1 MLMRFF
7 SKYRVGKDLAAGLT
21 TALVTIPDGLASAV
35 LAGLNPVHGLYALMI
50 STPVAALAMSS
61 QLMYVA
67 NTGALAVA
75 TGSALRG
82 YSGETLVQALIVV
95 TFMVGII
102 QLALGLLRLGGITR
116 FVSNAVM
123 IGFMTAI
130 MARIIFGQLGELT
143 GYQSDLGNPVLQAL
157 DLLRHLTKIHSPTL
171 AIGLF
176 AIGVILLVERTRIR
190 NFSMILSVVS
200 ASLAVYLLGLDVRVV
215 ADLTDIP
222 SSLPLPVLPE
232 FGLFMELLPAAAAI
246 ALIGLVQSAGVSR
259 SVPNADGS
267 FPNVSRDFAGQGIAN
282 IAASLFKGMPTGGT
296 MSETAVHVGAG
307 ATSRWSAVYS
317 GLMILAFVLL
327 LGPVVEQIAKPS
339 IAALLIV
346 AAIQVIKVGEIV
358 DVWRTSLTSRA
369 VMVVTF
375 AATLALPVEQSVLL
389 GVVLSA
395 VLHLYHASL
404 DVHVMEMVATP
415 DGDFEEHPAPAELSS
430 DKVTVINLYGSLF
443 FAAARNMEEMLPAVG
458 DATRAVVAINLR
470 GKSEIGSTFVTVLQ
484 RYGQTLR
491 DHQSKLMLVGVDQ
504 NVRDQLA
511 KTGVLELIGEENVFV
526 ATPQLGAA
534 MNRAVAAANEWLGQ
548 PPVGDKPRK
557 A

>member
-232 FGLFMELLPAAAAI
+232 FGLFMELLPASAAI

-443 FAAARNMEEMLPAVG
+443 FAAAELLESQLPSARNA
-458 DATRAVVAINLR
+458 R
-470 GKSEIGSTFVTVLQ
+470 
-484 RYGQTLR
+484 
-491 DHQSKLMLVGVDQ
+491 
-504 NVRDQLA
+504 
-511 KTGVLELIGEENVFV
+511 
-526 ATPQLGAA
+526 
-534 MNRAVAAANEWLGQ
+534 RAVAIIRLRGRANLGSTIYNVLERYAAQLEKHGGKLVLSGISDALYQ
-548 PPVGDKPRK
+548 QLVRTELFKLVGEKCLVRAERRPAAAMRK
-557 A
+557 AMAIGEALLRQPSEG

>member
-50 STPVAALAMSS
+50 STPIAALTMSS

-67 NTGALAVA
+67 TTGALAVA

-82 YSGETLVQALIVV
+82 YSGETLVQALILV

-102 QLALGLLRLGGITR
+102 QLVLGLLRLGGITR

-143 GYQSDLGNPVLQAL
+143 GYHSDLGNPVLQAL
-157 DLLRHLTKIHSPTL
+157 DLLRHLTKIHPPTL

-176 AIGVILLVERTRIR
+176 AIGVIVLVERTRIR
-190 NFSMILSVVS
+190 NFSMILSVIAS
-200 ASLAVYLLGLDVRVV
+200 SLAVYLFGLDVRVV
-215 ADLTDIP
+215 GDITDIP

-232 FGLFMELLPAAAAI
+232 FGLFMELLPSAAAI

-259 SVPNADGS
+259 SVPNPDGS
-267 FPNVSRDFAGQGIAN
+267 FPKVSRDFAGQGIAN

-346 AAIQVIKVGEIV
+346 AAIQVIKIGEIV

-404 DVHVMEMVATP
+404 DVHVMEMVPTP
-415 DGDFEEHPAPAELSS
+415 DGDFDEHPAPAELSS

-443 FAAARNMEEMLPAVG
+443 FAAAELLESQLPSAHS
-458 DATRAVVAINLR
+458 ARRAVVIIRLR
-470 GKSEIGSTFVTVLQ
+470 GRTNLGSTIYNVLE
-484 RYGQTLR
+484 RYAAQLEKHGG
-491 DHQSKLMLVGVDQ
+491 KLVLSGISDALYQQLVRTELFKLVGEQ
-504 NVRDQLA
+504 CLVRA
-511 KTGVLELIGEENVFV
+511 ERRPAAAMRKAMAIGE
-526 ATPQLGAA
+526 ALL
-534 MNRAVAAANEWLGQ
+534 RQ
-548 PPVGDKPRK
+548 PSER
-557 A
+557 

>member
-1 MLMRFF
+1 MRFF

-50 STPVAALAMSS
+50 STPIAALAMSS

-443 FAAARNMEEMLPAVG
+443 FAAAELLESQLPSARNA
-458 DATRAVVAINLR
+458 R
-470 GKSEIGSTFVTVLQ
+470 
-484 RYGQTLR
+484 
-491 DHQSKLMLVGVDQ
+491 
-504 NVRDQLA
+504 
-511 KTGVLELIGEENVFV
+511 
-526 ATPQLGAA
+526 
-534 MNRAVAAANEWLGQ
+534 RAVAIIRLRGRANLGSTIYNVLERYAAQLEKHGGKLVLSGISDALYQ
-548 PPVGDKPRK
+548 QLVRTELFKLVGEKCLVRAERRPAAAMRK
-557 A
+557 AMAIGEALLRQPSEG